1 MRVRAFA
8 VLTIILLLSGC
19 ASQSSR
25 PVLTSH
31 EEAQAWQVHQ
41 ALVSGLDE
49 WALSGRISVRTE
61 DDSWSGKLRWRQ
73 GGGQFHIAFDAPMGM
88 GAARLHS
95 DDAGVHMAVPDGKEF
110 TAPDAESLLYRFF
123 GMRLPVAGLRYWV
136 TGLPQPG
143 MPSNL
148 EYDGAGRLARMQQ
161 ASWDIRYRGY
171 MYVQNIALPRKMFI
185 ENSRLNVRLVIERWD
200 VQV

>member
-8 VLTIILLLSGC
+8 VLTITLLLTGC
-19 ASQSSR
+19 ASQ
-25 PVLTSH
+25 PGPPALTPH
-31 EEAQAWQVHQ
+31 EEAQAWRIHQ
-41 ALVSGLDE
+41 ALVSGLGE

-73 GGGQFHIAFDAPMGM
+73 GGEQFHIAFDAPMGM
-88 GAARLHS
+88 GAARLRS
-95 DDAGVHMAVPDGKEF
+95 DNTGVHMEVADGKEF
-110 TAPDAESLLYRFF
+110 SAPDAESLLYQFF
-123 GMRLPVAGLRYWV
+123 GMRLPVTGLRYWV

-143 MPSNL
+143 MSSSL

-171 MYVQNIALPRKMFI
+171 LHVQNVDLPQKIFI
-185 ENSRLNVRLVIERWD
+185 ENRRLNVRLVIERWD

>member
-1 MRVRAFA
+1 MRLRVFA
-8 VLTIILLLSGC
+8 VLTTILLLAGC
-19 ASQSSR
+19 ASQPSQ
-25 PVLTSH
+25 PVLTLH
-31 EEAQAWQVHQ
+31 EEALAWQAHQ
-41 ALVSGLDE
+41 TLVSGLGE

-88 GAARLHS
+88 GAARLRS
-95 DDAGVHMAVPDGKEF
+95 DDDGVRMEVPDGKEF

-136 TGLPQPG
+136 TGLPQPD

-161 ASWDIRYRGY
+161 ASWNIRYRGY
-171 MYVQNIALPRKMFI
+171 MHVQNVDLPRKIFI
-185 ENSRLNVRLVIERWD
+185 ENSQLNVRLVIERWD

>member
-1 MRVRAFA
+1 MVRAFA
-8 VLTIILLLSGC
+8 ALATILLLAGC
-19 ASQSSR
+19 ASQPSQ
-25 PVLTSH
+25 PTLTSH
-31 EEAQAWQVHQ
+31 EEAQAWQAHQ

-49 WALSGRISVRTE
+49 WALFGRISVRTE

-73 GGGQFHIAFDAPMGM
+73 GSEEFQIAFDAPMGM
-88 GAARLHS
+88 GAARLRS
-95 DDAGVHMAVPDGKEF
+95 DDAGVLMEVPNGKEF
-110 TAPDAESLLYRFF
+110 TAPDAESLLYQFL

-143 MPSNL
+143 MPSSL

-171 MYVQNIALPRKMFI
+171 MHVQNVDLPQKIFI

-200 VQV
+200 VRA